1 MHDVYQRSNSRTRTH
16 LIFCSSVTYS
26 VGYVEFY
33 DEESVIK
40 AIALTGQK
48 ILGIPV
54 IAKHTESE
62 KNRLALQA
70 ASQT

>member
-1 MHDVYQRSNSRTRTH
+1 MTTIGFITHTH
-16 LIFCSSVTYS
+16 LISYSFVIYS

-33 DEESVIK
+33 DEESVTK

-70 ASQT
+70 ASQS